1 VSAIA
6 EAYVELRP
14 GVGGW
19 SKYYERKPNEVGIWG
34 TASGMIALDL
44 GERLGVTLTGADQL
58 ADMHAAAA
66 RFLAAQQI
74 STGRDRGGWSI
85 TQLKKPAFVDATALA
100 MTALATAS
108 PPPVDD
114 PLRAGVDWLCAKQLS
129 DGGWSNLERD
139 RDDRR
144 DAKTCPTV
152 YAMLALHQAVASG
165 GLDEEREAKAHSCAG
180 HATRALKAAIDAA
193 PSDRRV
199 AGWARSLAGRHPDPA
214 YTAVAVS
221 GLAAIG
227 ENRFLASYSMQ
238 LRGLFSS
245 SRVVEK
251 GGTADRA
258 PWDAVRDIW
267 TPPPPLIERFMIFFT
282 TAWVAQA
289 LAALADDADGDDLDT
304 ALEWL
309 SIADR
314 GGKFYVYDNYPHNF
328 MAMDALRACAAYVDL
343 HEPVASYGAAE
354 LGSSPRS
361 RALISYRRGDSDDV
375 ADWLARGLRSH
386 GIEVWWDRWNLIAGD
401 SLSGKI
407 EEAFRSTDAC
417 VILLSPAYLEGTW
430 SVKEMRTAVNA
441 ASRGAYHV
449 IPLIVEPCDIPE
461 LLRELVYVEFPRD
474 DIATRMARLEDVVNG
489 IRRG

>member
-1 VSAIA
+1 
-6 EAYVELRP
+6 
-14 GVGGW
+14 
-19 SKYYERKPNEVGIWG
+19 
-34 TASGMIALDL
+34 
-44 GERLGVTLTGADQL
+44 
-58 ADMHAAAA
+58 
-66 RFLAAQQI
+66 
-74 STGRDRGGWSI
+74 
-85 TQLKKPAFVDATALA
+85 
-100 MTALATAS
+100 
-108 PPPVDD
+108 
-114 PLRAGVDWLCAKQLS
+114 
-129 DGGWSNLERD
+129 
-139 RDDRR
+139 
-144 DAKTCPTV
+144 
-152 YAMLALHQAVASG
+152 
-165 GLDEEREAKAHSCAG
+165 
-180 HATRALKAAIDAA
+180 LKAAIDAA
-193 PSDRRV
+193 RSDRRV

-227 ENRFLASYSMQ
+227 EDRFLASYSMQ
-238 LRGLFSS
+238 LRALFSS

-251 GGTADRA
+251 GETADRA

-289 LAALADDADGDDLDT
+289 LAALADHADGDDLDT

-328 MAMDALRACAAYVDL
+328 MAMDALRACAAYVGM
-343 HEPVASYGAAE
+343 HEQMASHAADE
-354 LGSSPRS
+354 RRSSPRS

-375 ADWLARGLRSH
+375 ADWLARQLRSH

-417 VILLSPAYLEGTW
+417 LILLSPAYLEGTW
-430 SVKEMRTAVNA
+430 SVKEMRTALSA
-441 ASRGAYHV
+441 ASRGTYHV

-461 LLRELVYVEFPRD
+461 LLRELVYVDFPRD
-474 DIATRMARLEDVVNG
+474 DAATRMARLEDVVHG